1 MDLILLTS
9 AAGLLALVVVSYL
22 IWSIL
27 QEPVGTPEMKAVA
40 DAIEIGAKAFLKR
53 QYRTI
58 AIVAA
63 LVSIPL
69 GYFYRDPRVVVSFII
84 GTAMSL
90 VAAYIGMRVAVKTN
104 VRTTNA
110 ARVSAAKAFVIAF
123 RGGGVMGLLVTGLSL
138 IGVSLLMYIYM
149 DPTVIIGF
157 GFGASLSAL
166 FAQLGG
172 GIFTKAADIGA
183 DLVGKIENKI
193 PEDDARNPAVIADQV
208 GDNVGDCAGRGSDL
222 FESISD
228 DYITAMLLGSILLL
242 PMGINAYVYP
252 LMLGAAGILAT
263 IVGIFV
269 TRQWGKLKPIM
280 NFNIGLFVAA
290 GVSVVGAY
298 IATMYLL
305 GDIRIFYAVV
315 SGLAASL
322 AVGLVVQYYIGINS
336 GPIKKVAAA
345 SEYGAAL
352 NIITG
357 LSYALQS
364 PFLPYIFI
372 LIIILFSYWITG
384 GSLYGLVA
392 ANIGTDLAIG
402 MVMSSDA
409 FGPISDNAQGIAEM
423 SGSTTN
429 MEALEELDA
438 MGNTT
443 KAFTKAFATASGTVS
458 TLVIFATYSQLV
470 GMDKVAIGLT
480 DPIIIVGLL
489 VGGVF
494 PFLFS
499 SMAIGATAESAFK
512 IVEEV
517 RRQFR
522 EHPGIMEG
530 TEKPDYATC
539 VDIAT
544 VEALR
549 QMVAPG
555 LLAIAA
561 PIIVGLLLGK
571 FALGAML
578 LGGLTTS
585 ALLSP
590 FFTFGGGIWDNAK
603 KHIEREFWMKG
614 TPAHAAAVTGDTV
627 GDPLKDVAGPSL
639 NIFMKLTNMTALLI
653 VPILLLL

>member
-9 AAGLLALVVVSYL
+9 SVGILALFVVSYL
-22 IWSIL
+22 AWSIL
-27 QEPVGTPEMKAVA
+27 KEPVGTPEMKAVA
-40 DAIEIGAKAFLKR
+40 DAIELGAKAFLKR

-58 AIVAA
+58 AIVASI
-63 LVSIPL
+63 VVIPL
-69 GYFYRDPRVVVSFII
+69 GFFYRDPRVVISFII

-90 VAAYIGMRVAVKTN
+90 VAAYIGMRIAVKTN

-110 ARVSAAKAFVIAF
+110 ATQSGAKAFTIAF

-138 IGVSLLMYIYM
+138 LGVSLLMYIYM
-149 DPTVIIGF
+149 DPGVIIGF

-183 DLVGKIENKI
+183 DLVGKIEKRI

-228 DYITAMLLGSILLL
+228 DYITAMLLGSILLI
-242 PMGINAYVYP
+242 PMGVNAYIYP
-252 LMLGAAGILAT
+252 MMLGAVGILAT
-263 IVGIFV
+263 IVGIFL
-269 TRQWGKLKPIM
+269 TRQWGNLKPIM
-280 NFNIGLFVAA
+280 CFNVGLFVAA
-290 GVSVVGAY
+290 GISVVGAY
-298 IATMYLL
+298 AVTMYLL

-345 SEYGAAL
+345 SEYGSAL

-372 LIIILFSYWITG
+372 LVIILFSYWITG

-429 MEALEELDA
+429 MAALEELDA

-458 TLVIFATYSQLV
+458 TLVIFATYSQLI
-470 GMDKVAIGLT
+470 GMDRVA
-480 DPIIIVGLL
+480 
-489 VGGVF
+489 
-494 PFLFS
+494 S
-499 SMAIGATAESAFK
+499 
-512 IVEEV
+512 
-517 RRQFR
+517 
-522 EHPGIMEG
+522 
-530 TEKPDYATC
+530 
-539 VDIAT
+539 
-544 VEALR
+544 
-549 QMVAPG
+549 
-555 LLAIAA
+555 LLAVFSHSSLVVW
-561 PIIVGLLLGK
+561 PSVRPP
-571 FALGAML
+571 
-578 LGGLTTS
+578 
-585 ALLSP
+585 SP
-590 FFTFGGGIWDNAK
+590 
-603 KHIEREFWMKG
+603 
-614 TPAHAAAVTGDTV
+614 
-627 GDPLKDVAGPSL
+627 PSRL
-639 NIFMKLTNMTALLI
+639 
-653 VPILLLL
+653 